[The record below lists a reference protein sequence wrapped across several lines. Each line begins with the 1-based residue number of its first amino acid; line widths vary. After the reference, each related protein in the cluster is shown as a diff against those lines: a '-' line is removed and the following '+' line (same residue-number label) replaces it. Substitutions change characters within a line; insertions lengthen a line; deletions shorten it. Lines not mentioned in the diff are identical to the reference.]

1 MARPLTAQSVDKL
14 KPNPAKRLE
23 VPDGLLPGLYLII
36 QPSGARSWAVR
47 YRRNGQTRKLTLG
60 PYPALTLAIAR
71 ERARAALKAAQAGED
86 PAADKRQAPG
96 ATAVADDGASDLI
109 SDQLDAFLAR
119 HVRLKGRPRYA
130 GEVERLLEREVRPL
144 WGNRRVQDITR
155 ADVVALLDA
164 LMDRGSPTTAN
175 RTFAAVRK
183 FFNWLI
189 ERSVLDASPC
199 MRVRAPHAETSRDRV
214 LSEDELRWLWMA
226 SERLGWPF
234 GPFTR
239 FLLLTGQRRDEVA
252 KARRNELRQP
262 DLWTIP
268 RERTK
273 NGIAHDVPLSTAAQ
287 TVMASLLPVA
297 GRPGYLFTTTGEHAV
312 SGYSKAKARLDR
324 LMLECARA
332 EAQARGGDPDAII
345 LPEWRLHDLR
355 RTLASGLARLGHPPH
370 VVEAVL
376 NHTNG
381 TISGVAA
388 IYNRYSYLVEKR
400 HALEAWGRFIEALA
414 GPPRQLPHLGATS
427 AAASEA
433 SVSSGEPLRHG

>member
-1 MARPLTAQSVDKL
+1 MARPLTAQSVDRL
-14 KPNPAKRLE
+14 KPDPAKRLE
-23 VPDGLLPGLYLII
+23 VPDGLLPGLYLVI

-60 PYPALTLAIAR
+60 PYPALTLAMAR
-71 ERARAALKAAQAGED
+71 EHARAALEAVQAGDD
-86 PAADKRQAPG
+86 PAADKRQA
-96 ATAVADDGASDLI
+96 ACAVSAAPDDGTSDLV
-109 SDQLDAFLAR
+109 SHQLDAFLTR

-144 WGNRRVQDITR
+144 WGSRRVQDITR

-199 MRVRAPHAETSRDRV
+199 IRVRAPHAETSRDRV
-214 LSEDELRWLWMA
+214 LSDSELRWLWLA
-226 SERLGWPF
+226 SDRMGWPF

-252 KARRNELRQP
+252 KARRSELKQP
-262 DLWTIP
+262 NLWTIP

-287 TVMASLLPVA
+287 AVIANVLPMP
-297 GRPGYLFTTTGEHAV
+297 GRTGYLFTTTGEHAV

-324 LMLECARA
+324 LMLEYARA
-332 EAQARGGDPDAII
+332 EAQARGEDPDAIV

-388 IYNRYSYLVEKR
+388 IYNRYSYLAEKQQ
-400 HALEAWGRFIEALA
+400 ALEAWGQFIEAVAADQRLPVSILRPVPLA
-414 GPPRQLPHLGATS
+414 GGNS
-427 AAASEA
+427 
-433 SVSSGEPLRHG
+433 